1 MIGSPIVPQREAIV
15 QPRHQS
21 PVLRD
26 EFTLAVFEFDN
37 ARMGRAWDVMS
48 TQSDCLGQKATSAIC
63 ANATKAHTTP
73 SVVISRSNS
82 PPARLN
88 QRGRLRAHFGGDR
101 RRPASNSTF
110 APGDRN
116 AVVHMLS
123 VLRGPVQDGI
133 GTPRDLTEQ

>member
-26 EFTLAVFEFDN
+26 EFTLAVFD
-37 ARMGRAWDVMS
+37 AD
-48 TQSDCLGQKATSAIC
+48 
-63 ANATKAHTTP
+63 
-73 SVVISRSNS
+73 
-82 PPARLN
+82 
-88 QRGRLRAHFGGDR
+88 RLRIRYR
-101 RRPASNSTF
+101 RLPW
-110 APGDRN
+110 GDRN

-123 VLRGPVQDGI
+123 VIRGPVQDGI